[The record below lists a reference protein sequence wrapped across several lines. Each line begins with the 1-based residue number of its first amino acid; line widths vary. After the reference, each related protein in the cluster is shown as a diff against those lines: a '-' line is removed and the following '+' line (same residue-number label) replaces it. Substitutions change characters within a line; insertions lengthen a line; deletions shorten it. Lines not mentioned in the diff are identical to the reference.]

1 MAQGGPVAVLTLD
14 QRGSRSGQD
23 RVPAMLDRLNDVAHG
38 RVLRRFERTAGD
50 EVQGVVD
57 RAAAAVARLEV
68 LFRDGHWNVGL
79 GVGAVERPLPRSTR
93 AGRGEAFVLARQA
106 VTRAKQA
113 PARVS
118 VVGADPYRADQ
129 LETVLWLWAGV
140 LSRRSTRGWEVVDLL
155 DQGLSHAEAGRRLGI
170 TQSAVTQR
178 AQAAGV
184 VEGRRAA
191 RLATE
196 LLTEMLEDR

>member
-1 MAQGGPVAVLTLD
+1 MAHGGPVAVLTLD

-23 RVPAMLDRLNDVAHG
+23 RVPAMLDRLNDAEHG

>member
-1 MAQGGPVAVLTLD
+1 
-14 QRGSRSGQD
+14 
-23 RVPAMLDRLNDVAHG
+23 
-38 RVLRRFERTAGD
+38 
-50 EVQGVVD
+50 
-57 RAAAAVARLEV
+57 
-68 LFRDGHWNVGL
+68 
-79 GVGAVERPLPRSTR
+79 
-93 AGRGEAFVLARQA
+93 VLARQA